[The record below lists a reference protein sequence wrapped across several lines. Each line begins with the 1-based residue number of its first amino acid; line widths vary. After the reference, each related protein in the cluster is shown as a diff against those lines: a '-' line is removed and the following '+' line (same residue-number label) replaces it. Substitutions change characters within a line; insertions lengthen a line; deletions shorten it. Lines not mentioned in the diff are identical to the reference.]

1 MCLVYANVTE
11 EDILL
16 RHELEEYSQDPRISV
31 TFSLDKV
38 LARASA
44 SPSVCLSV
52 RVAPAHLLLLSQP
65 TDSWAFERGFI
76 TADMIQRANAPA
88 ATAANVL
95 ALVCG
100 PPLMCKA
107 MENNL
112 TKLGFAEDQRHIF

>member
-1 MCLVYANVTE
+1 
-11 EDILL
+11 
-16 RHELEEYSQDPRISV
+16 
-31 TFSLDKV
+31 
-38 LARASA
+38 
-44 SPSVCLSV
+44 
-52 RVAPAHLLLLSQP
+52 
-65 TDSWAFERGFI
+65 
-76 TADMIQRANAPA
+76 MIQRANAPA